1 MLVVAVMLF
10 LVWVLAVVSALTMG
24 GVAHLLLAGALALV
38 AARMVQIRRAHNRVS
53 HHP

>member
-1 MLVVAVMLF
+1 MFVVAIVLF

-24 GVAHLLLAGALALV
+24 GVVHLLLAGSIALV
-38 AARMVQIRRAHNRVS
+38 AARVVQSWRAHHLS

>member
-24 GVAHLLLAGALALV
+24 GVVHLLLAGAIALV
-38 AARMVQIRRAHNRVS
+38 AARLVQLRRGHQRIS
-53 HHP
+53 QHP

>member
-24 GVAHLLLAGALALV
+24 GVAHVLLAGSIALV
-38 AARMVQIRRAHNRVS
+38 AARLVQIRRAQHPAA